1 MKKKNIINLIRYHSE
16 HNDIGFR
23 NEAYEIARE
32 FDELGD
38 IQLAQY
44 IMSLLSSVNTF
55 VPQIE
60 NNNDKLS
67 SYFEKVESQDTPLLF
82 PDIIINDLL
91 GVVHAVQRQ
100 IGIHKFLF
108 QGAPGTGKTE
118 GVKHL
123 AKILQREVYLVNF
136 TSIIDSKLGQTQ
148 KNIEL
153 HQMQKVY

>member
-123 AKILQREVYLVNF
+123 AKILQREVY
-136 TSIIDSKLGQTQ
+136 I
-148 KNIEL
+148 
-153 HQMQKVY
+153 

>member
-82 PDIIINDLL
+82 PDIIII
-91 GVVHAVQRQ
+91 V
-100 IGIHKFLF
+100 F
-108 QGAPGTGKTE
+108 
-118 GVKHL
+118 
-123 AKILQREVYLVNF
+123 YLDRKSTRLN
-136 TSIIDSKLGQTQ
+136 SS
-148 KNIEL
+148 
-153 HQMQKVY
+153 H